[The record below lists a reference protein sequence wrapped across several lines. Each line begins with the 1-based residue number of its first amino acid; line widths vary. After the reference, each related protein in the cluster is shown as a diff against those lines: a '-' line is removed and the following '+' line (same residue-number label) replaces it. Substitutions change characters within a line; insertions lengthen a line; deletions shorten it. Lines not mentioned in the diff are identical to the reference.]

1 MKVKRI
7 FCENFCTLKQAEI
20 SFEGSNIV
28 YISGLNSAGKSTLCL
43 ILPILGGN
51 YKKTLQAH
59 LIRYGEKYYK
69 IGFES
74 DEGVIITQTR
84 RIKGK
89 GRSTK
94 QKTPETE
101 VIWEASKDGV
111 VLYTNLVNDKV
122 LPVDGVPNDS
132 VFSIKNYMNFVIDK
146 DTNIWLN
153 YRNRLSGALFINS
166 GGGDNYKLLTNVL
179 NYDLVAETQKI
190 LNETLN
196 GFMRN
201 FTATSDRNFLL
212 KDMLSSMLNV
222 PQDLLNEYKENLT
235 QIQQGVTRAETL
247 NQLTALN
254 EQIEQMVIPP
264 DADSLDTVMLN
275 KFMDIGLLRKRLKDW
290 QDIYLLVKSQKDA
303 DVLPYEDIERLS
315 DIQDLMA
322 TKESYEQAKR
332 VAENLV
338 EAEMVPVPML
348 DSLMDLKDLRLKL
361 KDWQGAYLKDKEL
374 EKELQSF
381 EALKQQVLGVC
392 KALGMS
398 YCKNC
403 GYVTEAN
410 HKH

>member
-28 YISGLNSAGKSTLCL
+28 YISGLNSAGKSTLCM
-43 ILPILGGN
+43 ILPILGGG
-51 YKKTLQAH
+51 YKKNLQAH
-59 LIRYGEKYYK
+59 LIRYGEKFYK

-74 DEGVIITQTR
+74 DEGIIITQTR

-89 GRSTK
+89 GKSTK

-111 VLYTNLVNDKV
+111 VLYTNLVNNKV

-132 VFSIKNYMNFVIDK
+132 VFSIKKYMNFVIDK

-153 YRNRLSGALFINS
+153 YRNRLSGSLFINS
-166 GGGDNYKLLTNVL
+166 SGGDNYKLLTNVL
-179 NYDLVAETQKI
+179 NYDLVAETQKN

-222 PQDLLNEYKENLT
+222 PQDLLDDYKENLA
-235 QIQQGVTRAETL
+235 QLQQSVTRAETL
-247 NQLTALN
+247 NHLTALN
-254 EQIEQMVIPP
+254 EQIEQTVLPP
-264 DADSLDTVMLN
+264 DADLLDADMLV
-275 KFMDIGLLRKRLKDW
+275 KFKDIVFLRQKLKEW
-290 QDIYLLVKSQKDA
+290 QDIYSLVKAQEDA
-303 DVLPYEDIERLS
+303 ELIPYDVIEQLS
-315 DIQDLMA
+315 YIKDLMVL
-322 TKESYEQAKR
+322 KNSYAQSKAL
-332 VAENLV
+332 VDNLV
-338 EAEMVPVPML
+338 EAEQISVHML
-348 DSLMDLKDLRLKL
+348 DSLMDLKDLRAKL
-361 KDWQGAYLKDKEL
+361 KDWQNAYLKDKEL
-374 EKELQSF
+374 EKELQAF
-381 EALKQQVLGVC
+381 ETVKKQVLDVC
-392 KALGMS
+392 KLLGMS

-410 HKH
+410 HQH